1 MRQKKIRRS
10 WRKLYCLQLRLDIN
24 DKDLAKQ
31 TTNLKNYDVWNETR
45 DEQLNT
51 FIFKHTALLASR
63 QGRFFS
69 DTLGP
74 VPGNLLA
81 VERISWHAGKVLRP
95 LLQFQWLFSLW
106 GSLRILRVL
115 NESSTM
121 KIFASVLMKD
131 IRVWLQAEVFVSE
144 NPILHFNERAWKSP
158 HARKGDSPKGER
170 TSRLSRVEW
179 FSRAL
184 AFRSLYYPWGKMR
197 DYS

>member
-51 FIFKHTALLASR
+51 FIFKHTALLAYR
-63 QGRFFS
+63 QERFFL

-158 HARKGDSPKGER
+158 HARKGDSRQGER

-179 FSRAL
+179 F
-184 AFRSLYYPWGKMR
+184 
-197 DYS
+197 

>member
-1 MRQKKIRRS
+1 M
-10 WRKLYCLQLRLDIN
+10 
-24 DKDLAKQ
+24 
-31 TTNLKNYDVWNETR
+31 NYVWNETR

-51 FIFKHTALLASR
+51 FIFKQTALLASR
-63 QGRFFS
+63 QGRFFP

-74 VPGNLLA
+74 VPGKLLA
-81 VERISWHAGKVLRP
+81 VERISWHVGKVLRP

-106 GSLRILRVL
+106 GSLRILIVL

-158 HARKGDSPKGER
+158 HTRKGDLRQGER